1 MGFENRSVITING
14 GSSSIKFAIYEM
26 TEKLQCK
33 LSGAVNRIGF
43 NNPEFTVKDSN
54 SNIKNNLKIRAS
66 NFKEAAGYLID
77 WLEKQDGFERVSC
90 IGHRIVHGMRHTR
103 PERIDAELLKEL
115 NQIRDYD
122 PDHLPAE
129 IEMIQLLVKRHPG
142 LLQIA
147 CFDTAFHA
155 GLPRLAQILPIPR
168 RFDQA
173 GIQRYGFHGLSY
185 SYLMGAIEKAYGKRE
200 AHGRIILAHLGSGAS
215 LAAVKEGKSIDTSMG
230 FTAAGGLVMGSRTGD
245 LDPGAAWYMIQKE
258 GMTAR
263 QFNHLINHESGLLGI
278 SEISSNMEELLQCE
292 NSDPRAQEAVGL
304 FCYQVKKWIG
314 AFMAVL
320 GGLDTLVF
328 SGGIGANSATIRARI
343 CEGLGFAGIE
353 LNESGNK
360 KNTIQISSNDSKV
373 KVFVIPTN
381 EELII
386 AKNAIGIYMESENKK
401 Q

>member
-1 MGFENRSVITING
+1 MGFENRVVVTING

-26 TEKLQCK
+26 AEKLQCK
-33 LSGAVNRIGF
+33 LSGAVNRIGL
-43 NNPEFTVKDSN
+43 NNPEFIVKDNN
-54 SNIKNNLKIRAS
+54 SNIKSNLKVRAS
-66 NFKEAAGYLID
+66 NFKEAAGCLID
-77 WLEKQDGFERVSC
+77 WLEKQDGFDRVC
-90 IGHRIVHGMRHTR
+90 CVGHRIVHGMRHTR
-103 PERIDAELLKEL
+103 PERIGPELLKEL
-115 NQIRDYD
+115 YQIRDYD

-129 IEMIQLLVKRHPG
+129 IEIIQLLVKRHPG

-155 GLPRLAQILPIPR
+155 GLPRLAQLLPIPR

-185 SYLMGAIEKAYGKRE
+185 SYLMEALENAYGRGE

-258 GMTAR
+258 GMTAQ

-292 NSDPRAQEAVGL
+292 NSDPRAHEAVGL

-314 AFMAVL
+314 AFMAAL

-328 SGGIGANSATIRARI
+328 SGGIGENSAVIRSRI

-353 LNESGNK
+353 LDDSGNK
-360 KNTIQISSNDSKV
+360 KNAARISNNESRV
-373 KVFVIPTN
+373 KVLVIPTN

-386 AKNAIGIYMESENKK
+386 AKNAIGIYIESENKK